1 VNSTSKSPRGQLR
14 ELGQRARAWFVRLS
28 LRERVLIVL
37 SGVIGLGI
45 TGATILEPIQEA
57 FLDQEL
63 RLAQA
68 EQNVGRTAD
77 LVEKY
82 LKLKSRRDAI
92 EREYQGVEIK
102 EGAVAYLE
110 RLLGRRFESNPRP
123 EIKDLPSQKIGTR
136 FEQNSYTIRAQSRSL
151 DTLVQFLKDLVHGE
165 HPLLLTRL
173 KVARSR
179 RGDRLEFQMDVSTIR
194 ETAPQPAAPA
204 QG

>member
-110 RLLGRRFESNPRP
+110 RLLGSRFESNPRP

>member
-110 RLLGRRFESNPRP
+110 RLLGSRFESNPRP

-194 ETAPQPAAPA
+194 ETAPQRAAPA
-204 QG
+204 PG